1 MEAEAK
7 SYLTL
12 NLLKPLS
19 GQCGASQ
26 NQQEKFM
33 RAYLDLGNLPIKQ
46 NKAVEQ
52 QSGGPWGGRPKA
64 EVYITVVSLMGDLV
78 RRV

>member
-52 QSGGPWGGRPKA
+52 QSGGPLGADQRLKFILQLYHSW
-64 EVYITVVSLMGDLV
+64 VI
-78 RRV
+78 

>member
-1 MEAEAK
+1 MCAEAK

-26 NQQEKFM
+26 NQQKKFM
-33 RAYLDLGNLPIKQ
+33 GAYLDLGNLPIKQ

-52 QSGGPWGGRPKA
+52 HFGGPLGADQRLKFTLQFYHSW
-64 EVYITVVSLMGDLV
+64 VI
-78 RRV
+78 

>member
-1 MEAEAK
+1 MWR
-7 SYLTL
+7 
-12 NLLKPLS
+12 
-19 GQCGASQ
+19 SQ

-52 QSGGPWGGRPKA
+52 QSGGPLGPDQKLKFTLQLYHSW
-64 EVYITVVSLMGDLV
+64 VI
-78 RRV
+78 